1 MKQFGWL
8 LIFLLL
14 LSFML
19 IDKYCH
25 HPIEDALV
33 QLNEL
38 QVVVDS
44 LKDIVKQNETDIS
57 WEAERILIIESEGYH
72 RGLWSY
78 GFTDLMEEIDNRYLK
93 RKGLLGFYGKT
104 MKGSRE

>member
-25 HPIEDALV
+25 HPIEDAIV

-44 LKDIVKQNETDIS
+44 LRVAEKYNRIHIDWNTERTLLI
-57 WEAERILIIESEGYH
+57 EAEGY
-72 RGLWSY
+72 R
-78 GFTDLMEEIDNRYLK
+78 RYLWGYSFTGRM
-93 RKGLLGFYGKT
+93 RKVDHKYLLKLGLLGFYNETK
-104 MKGSRE
+104 